1 MAHYAFLNENN
12 IVVNVIT
19 GIDENIII
27 NGISP
32 EEHYSNLHGLKCLRT
47 SYNGNIRKNYA
58 GIGYFYDQDRDAFIP
73 PKPYNRYLLN
83 EESCRWEPPI
93 EYPQD
98 NKKYIWND
106 NRGEWEEVVS

>member
-1 MAHYAFLNENN
+1 M
-12 IVVNVIT
+12 
-19 GIDENIII
+19 G
-27 NGISP
+27 
-32 EEHYSNLHGLKCLRT
+32 YS
-47 SYNGNIRKNYA
+47 
-58 GIGYFYDQDRDAFIP
+58 YDQDRDAFIP

-106 NRGEWEEVVS
+106 NKGEWEEVVS